1 MSSSPGRANGNLK
14 SKSSSSA
21 DDEKKED
28 EAQLSEAT
36 AVYPAAA
43 FAPGPRVCVDGNYA
57 AAHAAYRMNDC
68 AFVFPITPSSPMGE
82 TSDEMANVLHK
93 TNLFGQELKIVEM
106 QSEAGAGTFL
116 LQLFDETIRDHFN
129 E

>member
-1 MSSSPGRANGNLK
+1 MTTPSSPRANGTALK
-14 SKSSSSA
+14 SKSSSA

-28 EAQLSEAT
+28 EAQEPTSA
-36 AVYPAAA
+36 PAPVPS
-43 FAPGPRVCVDGNYA
+43 FPPGPRACVDGNYA

-82 TSDEMANVLHK
+82 TSDEMANVQHK

-106 QSEAGAGTFL
+106 QSEAGAGAFSFL
-116 LQLFDETIRDHFN
+116 PFSSRREG
-129 E
+129 